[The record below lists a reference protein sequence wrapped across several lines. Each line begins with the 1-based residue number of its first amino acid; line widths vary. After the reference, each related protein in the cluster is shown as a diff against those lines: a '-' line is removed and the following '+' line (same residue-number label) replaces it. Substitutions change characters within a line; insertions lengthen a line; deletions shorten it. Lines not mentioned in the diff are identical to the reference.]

1 MYRLMLVDDQRVIM
15 EGIAKLIRKED
26 LPFDH
31 FIFASSGEEAL
42 ERLVSEAP
50 DAMITDIRMP
60 GMDGLELCRRI
71 RERKDE
77 FRDMPILILT
87 GYDEFAYA
95 REAIAQKV
103 LFYLLKPVRL
113 EELYTSCRMMVD
125 VLEERKVRL
134 SEKASHM
141 NLREHLIRNALNPTN
156 RTSLHEEH
164 PEGLLLVQA
173 RSGGG
178 TQGVLSESGRIAP
191 AVDGVSLCSLCER
204 CRGLFSAF
212 QKGIDADGFP

>member
-1 MYRLMLVDDQRVIM
+1 MYRLMLVDDQRIIM

-42 ERLVSEAP
+42 ERLAGEAP

-125 VLEERKVRL
+125 VLEERKVR
-134 SEKASHM
+134 
-141 NLREHLIRNALNPTN
+141 
-156 RTSLHEEH
+156 
-164 PEGLLLVQA
+164 
-173 RSGGG
+173 
-178 TQGVLSESGRIAP
+178 
-191 AVDGVSLCSLCER
+191 
-204 CRGLFSAF
+204 
-212 QKGIDADGFP
+212 